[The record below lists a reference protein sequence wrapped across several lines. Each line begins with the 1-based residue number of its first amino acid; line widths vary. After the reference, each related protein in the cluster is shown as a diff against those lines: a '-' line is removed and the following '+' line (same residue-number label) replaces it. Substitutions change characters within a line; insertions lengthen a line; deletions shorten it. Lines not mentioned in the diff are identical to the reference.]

1 MSKKLRKS
9 TKFSPNPLKVEVIHL
24 SLNNSNNNIINN
36 KNENESESEAIAKDL
51 KQKLRKAD
59 YKILNV
65 KLDLFKLEESPNA
78 RTFYEDD
85 RVYRFNGSIDT
96 ESNDILGV
104 KKILANICAEEK
116 LCNTLFS
123 LNFETIEWL
132 SKIDRLIPHQTFK
145 LNAFSFGTLIDLTQF
160 VDHYNSHRNRN
171 ELKLNVA
178 KDDITADFQHDK
190 NRLLLKFRLTSGG
203 INGKHMKNIRY
214 KLEYEYSSINSAVVF
229 LEDKTKDNNTG
240 TKDNVMRIYFS
251 LNHPPLLFKVQ
262 SDHESTQE
270 VFSGFNKSNFQ
281 NKSKYKQKD
290 YKIKENTSGVH
301 TNEISNSAF
310 WLRDNEF
317 NGCEPETIG
326 KSNVI
331 MIEIKQIEN
340 EENLKDRYRELPDPW
355 RLLYIMKRFL
365 QLQIHF
371 ANIKHHESVDN
382 NNINKLIDSIDVPFR
397 IKYAYHSVF
406 SHTFQASDELFLK
419 KESNYFN
426 QKVIEFAKIDSE
438 AIEGTLFEISQLI
451 NRSAIFRTNYALD
464 YIFNESKTRNEK
476 LIGQKLTEKLFNA
489 EIELIRKCILTPTRF
504 LLLPP
509 QPTLKSRFI
518 VESDSSYTIR
528 LSVREDDMQGL
539 CYSIRTSSSKESQSR
554 FLKKVIKE
562 PLMKGIKIGDRLFEF
577 LGSSSSQL
585 KDSGMVLY
593 AKDESGRTASLIRES
608 IGDMSEIRRNV
619 AKYVAR
625 LGLAFSQV
633 MTHIDIDI
641 DRDVIDYIEDI
652 EREGYCF
659 SDGVGMISK
668 ELVEKVYEKLKIECK
683 NKPSAMQIRFD

>member
-1 MSKKLRKS
+1 
-9 TKFSPNPLKVEVIHL
+9 
-24 SLNNSNNNIINN
+24 
-36 KNENESESEAIAKDL
+36 
-51 KQKLRKAD
+51 
-59 YKILNV
+59 
-65 KLDLFKLEESPNA
+65 
-78 RTFYEDD
+78 
-85 RVYRFNGSIDT
+85 
-96 ESNDILGV
+96 
-104 KKILANICAEEK
+104 
-116 LCNTLFS
+116 
-123 LNFETIEWL
+123 
-132 SKIDRLIPHQTFK
+132 

-190 NRLLLKFRLTSGG
+190 NQLLIKFRLTSGG
-203 INGKHMKNIRY
+203 INGKRMKNIRY

-229 LEDKTKDNNTG
+229 LENKTKDNNTG
-240 TKDNVMRIYFS
+240 TKDNVMRIYFN

-262 SDHESTQE
+262 SDGESTE
-270 VFSGFNKSNFQ
+270 EAFSGFNKSNFK

-310 WLRDNEF
+310 WLRDNQF

-326 KSNVI
+326 KSNVV

-340 EENLKDRYRELPDPW
+340 EENLRDRYRELPDPW

-365 QLQIHF
+365 QLPIHF
-371 ANIKHHESVDN
+371 SNIKHHESVEN
-382 NNINKLIDSIDVPFR
+382 KNIKELIDSIGVPFH

-426 QKVIEFAKIDSE
+426 QKVIEFAKIDSK
-438 AIEGTLFEISQLI
+438 AIEETLFEISQLI
-451 NRSAIFRTNYALD
+451 NRSAIFCTNYALD
-464 YIFNESKTRNEK
+464 YIFNEFKIRNEK
-476 LIGQKLTEKLFNA
+476 MIGEKLTKKPFNT
-489 EIELIRKCILTPTRF
+489 ELELIRRCILTPSRF

-518 VESDSSYTIR
+518 VESDPSYTIR

-539 CYSIRTSSSKESQSR
+539 CYSVRTSSSKESQSR

-593 AKDESGRTASLIRES
+593 AKDECGRTSSSIRES
-608 IGDMSEIRRNV
+608 IGDMSKIRQNV

-633 MTHIDIDI
+633 MTHIDID
-641 DRDVIDYIEDI
+641 RDVEINYIEDI
-652 EREGYCF
+652 QREGYCF
-659 SDGVGMISK
+659 SDGIGMISK
-668 ELVEKVYEKLKIECK
+668 ELAEKVYEKLKIECR